1 MKKTTKILFLITLFL
16 TNVCVMADLVI
27 VPAIA
32 DLYEAFPNA
41 VNVVNYIISGPALVM
56 IFSSL
61 LCGKAMKFFSKKTL
75 LVASFALFTGASIF
89 GAFVV
94 NIYYIAF
101 MRTLVGLSM
110 GFVNVLAISII
121 AEEYDDEGARS
132 TILGIFNA
140 AMAGIGAII
149 GFIAGFFATESWQA
163 VFKVYWIALPILAL
177 ILFFIPKTPAERET
191 AEAEDGSTKQ
201 TFGQEFWVMCLF
213 FFLFNVLYM
222 VIFYQVS
229 VYVAEN
235 GIGNQ
240 AFAGLLSSLGTVGS
254 ALACTAF
261 GFTYKKLK
269 KAAVLPSYLLLGTM
283 YFLLYLSPGIAT
295 GVIACTLLGAAYGNG
310 FSYYFME
317 GTIIVPDSK
326 VSEAIGIVTAVNG
339 VGMFLSTYVTTW
351 LQKLLNLQT
360 VTGIM
365 PIVAVVS
372 LVCGVATFLVSKKY
386 KVSV

>member
-191 AEAEDGSTKQ
+191 AEAEDGGTKQ

-283 YFLLYLSPGIAT
+283 YFLLYLSPGIVT

-317 GTIIVPDSK
+317 GTIVVPDSK

-372 LVCGVATFLVSKKY
+372 LVCGVGTFLVSKKY

>member
-1 MKKTTKILFLITLFL
+1 
-16 TNVCVMADLVI
+16 MADLVI

-191 AEAEDGSTKQ
+191 AEAEDGGTKQ
-201 TFGQEFWVMCLF
+201 TDGQEFWVMWLIY
-213 FFLFNVLYM
+213 FLFNVLYM
-222 VIFYQVS
+222 VIFNQAS

-283 YFLLYLSPGIAT
+283 YFLLYLSPGIVT

-317 GTIIVPDSK
+317 GTIVVPDSK

-351 LQKLLNLQT
+351 LQRLLNLQT

-372 LVCGVATFLVSKKY
+372 LMSGVGTFLVSKKY